1 MKYDTMLLGRVIRAW
16 RRRSVWG
23 FSRLLVYN
31 IGLIATGKYSEINRP
46 FDQSFDRVYNVETA
60 GTEEPKFL
68 TAEEALK
75 AHAKGYEPTTK
86 EQIEALLG
94 MLPRLDLTD
103 FIFVDFGSGKGR
115 ALFVAAEHPFR
126 QIIGVEYS
134 RELHETAMRNIRTYR
149 NPSQKCFNITPVRA
163 DATTFSVPEF
173 PTICF
178 MNNPYDEMLVAKT
191 AKHVNQSIRLAPRPF
206 FIIYINAYYT
216 RPFDTT
222 GGWSRICCGSLGR
235 SPYVIWQWTGDSKSE
250 RVGPYGQGRP
260 PRHSISHPKRVW
272 L

>member
-1 MKYDTMLLGRVIRAW
+1 LDIYANPEPGADSFKSTDAYAIPVAIHLLTEVVQGSRTRMKYDSMLLSRVIRAW
-16 RRRSVWG
+16 RRRSVGG
-23 FSRLLVYN
+23 FSRLLIYN
-31 IGLIATGKYSEINRP
+31 LGLMATGKYSEINHP
-46 FDQSFDRVYNVETA
+46 SDQSFDRVYNVESA

-134 RELHETAMRNIRTYR
+134 RELH
-149 NPSQKCFNITPVRA
+149 
-163 DATTFSVPEF
+163 
-173 PTICF
+173 
-178 MNNPYDEMLVAKT
+178 
-191 AKHVNQSIRLAPRPF
+191 
-206 FIIYINAYYT
+206 
-216 RPFDTT
+216 
-222 GGWSRICCGSLGR
+222 
-235 SPYVIWQWTGDSKSE
+235 
-250 RVGPYGQGRP
+250 
-260 PRHSISHPKRVW
+260 
-272 L
+272 

>member
-1 MKYDTMLLGRVIRAW
+1 MKYDTVLLSRVIRAW

-23 FSRLLVYN
+23 FSRLLIYN
-31 IGLIATGKYSEINRP
+31 LGLMATGKYSEINRP
-46 FDQSFDRVYNVETA
+46 FDQSLDRVYNVESA

-134 RELHETAMRNIRTYR
+134 RELHETAMRNIHTYR

-178 MNNPYDEMLVAKT
+178 MNNPYDENAGGHDRETCQSVDSVGSPPLLHHLYQRILYSALRYHGWMVAYMLRVIGEIALCY
-191 AKHVNQSIRLAPRPF
+191 LAMDR
-206 FIIYINAYYT
+206 
-216 RPFDTT
+216 
-222 GGWSRICCGSLGR
+222 G
-235 SPYVIWQWTGDSKSE
+235 
-250 RVGPYGQGRP
+250 
-260 PRHSISHPKRVW
+260 
-272 L
+272 